1 MQSNGTEYLNN
12 HKMNAF
18 FKTFFA
24 SLLAVVAGGILFAV
38 LGVMVLVGIGVSA
51 LSGSTAAVSSPAAHT
66 VLKID
71 LATPVVDNPSQGAL
85 SSLDWVTM
93 RMNRELGLLDV
104 LGALE
109 RAESDKHI
117 DGIYLNLSP
126 VMPLGMA
133 TMEELRDALVKF
145 KERSGKF
152 VVAYSD
158 FYTQGTSYLSSVAD
172 RLYLNPQGTL
182 LWKGL
187 SSNVMFYKGLLD
199 KLGVRPEVI
208 RHGAYK
214 AAVEPFIMDRM
225 SPENRRQTEELIGT
239 IWSHVV
245 GGIARA
251 RSLDS
256 AALQQYASTLAIGD
270 AALAVE
276 KKMVDSLAYSADME
290 AMLAGMTGQQET
302 RFISLEDYVMQGQVG
317 SSGGKGSGN
326 RIAVLYAE
334 GDSVDGEAPEREVG
348 GETLAAKLAD
358 LRRDEEVKAVVLRVN
373 SPGGSALASEVIWH
387 EMELLRAEKPVVV
400 SMGNVAA
407 SGGYYIAC
415 PADVI
420 LASPTTITGS
430 IGVFGLLFNAG
441 QGLKDKLGVTVDVA
455 KTNPSA
461 DIGLPFREVSP
472 AERDY
477 LQHNVERVYAGFVKH
492 VAEGRNLTE
501 AQVDSI
507 GGGRVWSGVSALDNG
522 LIDAWGGLSDAISL
536 AADRAGVGDD
546 FSISVPSQAPDLFT
560 RIFTLLS
567 ARAGVDHLQN
577 GLGELYREYA
587 GLQKILSRQ
596 GVQAVMPYRLEIR

>member
-158 FYTQGTSYLSSVAD
+158 FYTQGTYYLSSVAD

-187 SSNVMFYKGLLD
+187 SWNGMFYKGLVD

-334 GDSVDGEAPEREVG
+334 GDIVDGEAPEREVG

-358 LRRDEEVKAVVLRVN
+358 LRRDEEVKAVVLGSTR
-373 SPGGSALASEVIWH
+373 PGAVR
-387 EMELLRAEKPVVV
+387 LLR
-400 SMGNVAA
+400 
-407 SGGYYIAC
+407 
-415 PADVI
+415 
-420 LASPTTITGS
+420 
-430 IGVFGLLFNAG
+430 
-441 QGLKDKLGVTVDVA
+441 
-455 KTNPSA
+455 
-461 DIGLPFREVSP
+461 R
-472 AERDY
+472 
-477 LQHNVERVYAGFVKH
+477 
-492 VAEGRNLTE
+492 
-501 AQVDSI
+501 
-507 GGGRVWSGVSALDNG
+507 
-522 LIDAWGGLSDAISL
+522 
-536 AADRAGVGDD
+536 
-546 FSISVPSQAPDLFT
+546 
-560 RIFTLLS
+560 
-567 ARAGVDHLQN
+567 
-577 GLGELYREYA
+577 
-587 GLQKILSRQ
+587 
-596 GVQAVMPYRLEIR
+596 

>member
-1 MQSNGTEYLNN
+1 MGR
-12 HKMNAF
+12 
-18 FKTFFA
+18 KTKIVIYGKEMWKSFVVLTNKIGPFSGLGRCIRVCGGA
-24 SLLAVVAGGILFAV
+24 GVRVGGGELGAQGQELGVELAGIEPVEVAAAVTHAGILAHIVQGGVEHFVHHGGGVQTLAHEHIVAALGLHHIADLSLGQGGQGGGID
-38 LGVMVLVGIGVSA
+38 
-51 LSGSTAAVSSPAAHT
+51 TA
-66 VLKID
+66 
-71 LATPVVDNPSQGAL
+71 
-85 SSLDWVTM
+85 
-93 RMNRELGLLDV
+93 
-104 LGALE
+104 
-109 RAESDKHI
+109 
-117 DGIYLNLSP
+117 
-126 VMPLGMA
+126 
-133 TMEELRDALVKF
+133 
-145 KERSGKF
+145 
-152 VVAYSD
+152 
-158 FYTQGTSYLSSVAD
+158 
-172 RLYLNPQGTL
+172 
-182 LWKGL
+182 
-187 SSNVMFYKGLLD
+187 
-199 KLGVRPEVI
+199 
-208 RHGAYK
+208 
-214 AAVEPFIMDRM
+214 
-225 SPENRRQTEELIGT
+225 
-239 IWSHVV
+239 
-245 GGIARA
+245 
-251 RSLDS
+251 
-256 AALQQYASTLAIGD
+256 
-270 AALAVE
+270 
-276 KKMVDSLAYSADME
+276 
-290 AMLAGMTGQQET
+290 
-302 RFISLEDYVMQGQVG
+302 QVG

-334 GDSVDGEAPEREVG
+334 GDIVDGEAPEREVG

>member
-1 MQSNGTEYLNN
+1 
-12 HKMNAF
+12 
-18 FKTFFA
+18 
-24 SLLAVVAGGILFAV
+24 
-38 LGVMVLVGIGVSA
+38 
-51 LSGSTAAVSSPAAHT
+51 
-66 VLKID
+66 
-71 LATPVVDNPSQGAL
+71 
-85 SSLDWVTM
+85 
-93 RMNRELGLLDV
+93 
-104 LGALE
+104 
-109 RAESDKHI
+109 
-117 DGIYLNLSP
+117 
-126 VMPLGMA
+126 
-133 TMEELRDALVKF
+133 
-145 KERSGKF
+145 
-152 VVAYSD
+152 
-158 FYTQGTSYLSSVAD
+158 
-172 RLYLNPQGTL
+172 
-182 LWKGL
+182 
-187 SSNVMFYKGLLD
+187 
-199 KLGVRPEVI
+199 
-208 RHGAYK
+208 
-214 AAVEPFIMDRM
+214 
-225 SPENRRQTEELIGT
+225 
-239 IWSHVV
+239 
-245 GGIARA
+245 
-251 RSLDS
+251 
-256 AALQQYASTLAIGD
+256 
-270 AALAVE
+270 
-276 KKMVDSLAYSADME
+276 
-290 AMLAGMTGQQET
+290 
-302 RFISLEDYVMQGQVG
+302 MQGQVG

-334 GDSVDGEAPEREVG
+334 GDIVDGEAPEREVG

-536 AADRAGVGDD
+536 AADRAGVSDD

>member
-1 MQSNGTEYLNN
+1 
-12 HKMNAF
+12 
-18 FKTFFA
+18 
-24 SLLAVVAGGILFAV
+24 
-38 LGVMVLVGIGVSA
+38 MVLVGIGVSA

-71 LATPVVDNPSQGAL
+71 LATPVVDNPSQGTL

-158 FYTQGTSYLSSVAD
+158 FYTQGTYYLSSVAD

-245 GGIARA
+245 GGNRSCAVARLGGTA
-251 RSLDS
+251 TVCLDPCHRRCCACS
-256 AALQQYASTLAIGD
+256 G
-270 AALAVE
+270 E
-276 KKMVDSLAYSADME
+276 K
-290 AMLAGMTGQQET
+290 
-302 RFISLEDYVMQGQVG
+302 
-317 SSGGKGSGN
+317 N
-326 RIAVLYAE
+326 
-334 GDSVDGEAPEREVG
+334 
-348 GETLAAKLAD
+348 
-358 LRRDEEVKAVVLRVN
+358 
-373 SPGGSALASEVIWH
+373 
-387 EMELLRAEKPVVV
+387 
-400 SMGNVAA
+400 
-407 SGGYYIAC
+407 
-415 PADVI
+415 
-420 LASPTTITGS
+420 
-430 IGVFGLLFNAG
+430 
-441 QGLKDKLGVTVDVA
+441 
-455 KTNPSA
+455 
-461 DIGLPFREVSP
+461 
-472 AERDY
+472 
-477 LQHNVERVYAGFVKH
+477 
-492 VAEGRNLTE
+492 GR
-501 AQVDSI
+501 
-507 GGGRVWSGVSALDNG
+507 
-522 LIDAWGGLSDAISL
+522 
-536 AADRAGVGDD
+536 
-546 FSISVPSQAPDLFT
+546 FT
-560 RIFTLLS
+560 R
-567 ARAGVDHLQN
+567 LQ
-577 GLGELYREYA
+577 R
-587 GLQKILSRQ
+587 
-596 GVQAVMPYRLEIR
+596 